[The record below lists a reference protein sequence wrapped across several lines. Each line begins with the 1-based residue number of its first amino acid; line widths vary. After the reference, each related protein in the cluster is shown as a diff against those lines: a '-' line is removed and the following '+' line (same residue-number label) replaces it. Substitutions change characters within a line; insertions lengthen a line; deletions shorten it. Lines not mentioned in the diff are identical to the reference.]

1 MFLDMQIPNDPKL
14 NALARQLD
22 GFTQWDTGR
31 NDQVYLDKRKASTL
45 RNAYYATQNCKWFV
59 KLSLSGKQYILGIT
73 ENGYSAVRF
82 ADACLVR
89 FWPYRKRSRSI
100 LDSDVNFSL
109 SQANSDLVE
118 GTQCRQLVDAIENH
132 LLTIGAIAPVAEP
145 AVSESIP
152 VPAAARKKLLHA
164 HRDFDAAM
172 REALSVLTQLS
183 PESATVV
190 DMTAEHIS
198 QSQIYVGSV
207 SQALNKL

>member
-1 MFLDMQIPNDPKL
+1 MQIPNDPKL
-14 NALARQLD
+14 NAMANRLD
-22 GFTQWDTGR
+22 ALTQWDAGH

-59 KLSLSGKQYILGIT
+59 KLSLGGKQYILGIT
-73 ENGYSAVRF
+73 ENGYSAARF
-82 ADACLVR
+82 ADVCLVR
-89 FWPYRKRSRSI
+89 FWPYRKRTRAI

-109 SQANSDLVE
+109 SQANSDMVE
-118 GTQCRQLVDAIENH
+118 GSQCRQLIDAIENH
-132 LLTIGAIAPVAEP
+132 LLAIGVISPVAEP
-145 AVSESIP
+145 AVSEAIP

-164 HRDFDAAM
+164 HRAFDEAM

-183 PESATVV
+183 PEAATVV
-190 DMTAEHIS
+190 DMTTEHIS